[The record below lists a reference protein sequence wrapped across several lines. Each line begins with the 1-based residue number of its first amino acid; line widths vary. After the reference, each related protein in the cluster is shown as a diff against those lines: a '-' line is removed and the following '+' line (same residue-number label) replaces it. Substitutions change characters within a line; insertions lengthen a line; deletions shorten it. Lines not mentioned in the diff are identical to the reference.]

1 MHVALDR
8 HGNAVVAG
16 EGTFRVP
23 MGADQTDNTLSNPV
37 ATAQM
42 LRDQERVHYATM
54 AQAESDAADYA
65 SDVAARQ
72 AFIEQMAQ
80 EHDDYVREAVSSNT
94 AGEHPLT
101 YIAALQS
108 MAGGSS
114 EQCSPLNGYLLSQ
127 DGVPAYDRAM
137 NGYPAFHG
145 NMGQLLNQL
154 QAAATSVLPP
164 SVAALIPGATAPV
177 VQGAVAAP
185 AASASPFAILTQTY
199 PIAGYNIPYWALG
212 LAAALVVKKIVL

>member
-1 MHVALDR
+1 
-8 HGNAVVAG
+8 
-16 EGTFRVP
+16 

-37 ATAQM
+37 ASAQM
-42 LRDQERVHYATM
+42 FRDQERVHFATM
-54 AQAESDAADYA
+54 AQAEQCACAAAAAKA
-65 SDVAARQ
+65 SRQ

-108 MAGGSS
+108 MAGGSG

-127 DGVPAYDRAM
+127 DGVPAYDRTM

-145 NMGQLLNQL
+145 NLGQTIAQITS
-154 QAAATSVLPP
+154 AAESALP
-164 SVAALIPGATAPV
+164 SSISSLIPGSAA
-177 VQGAVAAP
+177 AAP
-185 AASASPFAILTQTY
+185 AAAAAAPSASPLAILTQTM
-199 PIAGYNIPYWALG
+199 PIAGYNVPYWALG
-212 LAAALVVKKIVL
+212 LAAALVVKKLI